1 MESLEEKNNIKRKVK
16 GEHKNFKETD
26 KDGKETW
33 QKMKLIDEQM
43 IRNQRIKESKKETNK
58 SMKKTF

>member
-1 MESLEEKNNIKRKVK
+1 MESLEEKKDIKRKVK
-16 GEHKNFKETD
+16 GEHKNF
-26 KDGKETW
+26 KETW

-58 SMKKTF
+58 SMKKIF

>member
-1 MESLEEKNNIKRKVK
+1 MESLEEKKRTKRKVK
-16 GEHKNFKETD
+16 GEHKKFKETD

-33 QKMKLIDEQM
+33 RKMKLIDEQM
-43 IRNQRIKESKKETNK
+43 IRNQRIKESNKETNK